1 MAWIIGAEILGP
13 PANFLW
19 SLEQH
24 LLHGWSPTERFIQV
38 YNSEIMDMLKKYV
51 TGLKFMTCLTWG
63 WVNTYFLISIFSV
76 MNIHKS
82 LRYFDILGF
91 TKYQNA
97 MSHCHIIRES
107 YTQGLIGVWGL
118 RIWSFVRKKSSF

>member
-13 PANFLW
+13 LANFLW

-24 LLHGWSPTERFIQV
+24 FLHGWSPTERFIQV

-63 WVNTYFLISIFSV
+63 WVNTYYHPFL
-76 MNIHKS
+76 
-82 LRYFDILGF
+82 
-91 TKYQNA
+91 
-97 MSHCHIIRES
+97 
-107 YTQGLIGVWGL
+107 
-118 RIWSFVRKKSSF
+118 VR